1 MKMNRVILNPFVML
15 RKNDGFTMIEML
27 FSLLILMT
35 TSLFVLQIFSIIHTQ
50 MGSVDKLHPKEWEVF
65 TMQMKQEVRSSKA
78 QDVMGNKLYLML
90 SDEQLSSFEQYEDK
104 VRRRVNG
111 MGHEVILQNISKFR
125 VEKDGSVIVI
135 NITDKAGTT
144 FSRRFHPFFR
154 NVTKVDE

>member
-1 MKMNRVILNPFVML
+1 MNRVIWNPFVML

-27 FSLLILMT
+27 FSLMILMT
-35 TSLFVLQIFSIIHTQ
+35 TSLFVLQLFSIINTQ

-65 TMQMKQEVRSSKA
+65 TMQMKQEVRSSKV
-78 QDVMGNKLYLML
+78 QDVMGNKLYLL
-90 SDEQLSSFEQYEDK
+90 SGEQLSSFEQYEDK

-111 MGHEVILQNISKFR
+111 MGHEVILQNISEFR

-144 FSRRFHPFFR
+144 FSRRFHPFFS
-154 NVTKVDE
+154 NVAKVDE